1 MRKAPPRTRLGTRSS
16 SLATAMTG
24 ALAPYRVIDLTRE
37 MGAVCTRI
45 LAGLGADVVR
55 VEPPGGDV
63 TRLRAPLIEGGGGD
77 LSAWWAQMHAG
88 KRSITLDQAAADT
101 AFLLDLCA
109 SADAV
114 VLSPDDCGALW
125 PLALDEVAQRAPH
138 VVRTV
143 ITPFGLAGPKAGWSG
158 SDLVGLASGGL
169 LSLCG
174 DPDRAPLRV
183 SVEQAYGLA
192 GAQACVGTLLA
203 LHARNLTGRGQLVD
217 VSVQASVANALG
229 NSRLYYA
236 MDGLVTKRAG
246 GGRAFGTQGTRLI
259 FPSADGHVA
268 FWRQPESLRA
278 LAQWFDDAGEP
289 RTFDAEAWAGRA
301 LAGGALPNPE
311 EVELLEGEIR
321 RFFAH
326 RSTHELA
333 EEGQP
338 RGLMIYPVNTMA
350 DIVESEHLA
359 ARGFFEEAPSPA
371 GTLRMPGAPMKLA
384 GTPWRTGAI
393 AGAGAHEE
401 EVRAEVAAGRRAP
414 ASGEPE
420 GSVGARDLFRGV
432 RVADF
437 SWVGVGP
444 NSTQM
449 LAWHGAEVIRVES
462 TLKLDTFRSG
472 GPRPE
477 GDRSPDGSAY
487 WANHNRDKL
496 GVQINLRTPEGVE
509 AAKRLIAVSDVVT
522 ESFTP
527 GFMARIGLDYEAVRA
542 LKPDAIMISMSMEGQ
557 YGPHAQFRGFGLIL
571 QAAAGITGLTS
582 WPDRPPTGTG
592 VAYTDWVAMHFA
604 ASSLLAALDHRERT
618 GEGQYIDLSQLE
630 ATTYALDGALVAAL
644 NGGGSA
650 TPNGNRHPE
659 AVPHGVFACEGE
671 DRWCAVSVMGEAQW
685 AGLCEATGRGD
696 WAADEGLR
704 AAAGRKRREDEIE
717 AGLAAWC
724 GERTAEEAQERLQ
737 AAGVPAH
744 LVATMADVQHD
755 PQLRHRGHFWE
766 TDHPVIGPLAYDGPA
781 YLLSETRA
789 GPHKPA
795 PLLGQHTEQ
804 VFREL
809 LGYSEGELAEL
820 VASGA
825 IQ

>member
-1 MRKAPPRTRLGTRSS
+1 MP
-16 SLATAMTG
+16 G
-24 ALAPYRVIDLTRE
+24 ALAPYRIIDLTRE
-37 MGAVCTRI
+37 MGAVCTRM

-55 VEPPGGDV
+55 VEPPGGDA
-63 TRLRAPLIEGGGGD
+63 TRRRAPLIGREGAG

-88 KRSITLDQAAADT
+88 KRSITLEEGSAEDR

-114 VLSPDDCGALW
+114 VVSPDDEGVSW
-125 PLALDEVAQRAPH
+125 PLDLDAVGERAPH
-138 VVRTV
+138 LVRTA
-143 ITPFGLAGPKAGWSG
+143 ITPFGLAGLKAGWAG

-183 SVEQAYGLA
+183 SVEQAYALT

-203 LHARNLTGRGQLVD
+203 LRSRNLSGRGQLVD
-217 VSVQASVANALG
+217 VSVQAGVANALG

-259 FPSADGHVA
+259 YASADGYVA
-268 FWRQPESLRA
+268 YWRQPDSIRA
-278 LAQWFDDAGEP
+278 LARWFDEEGEP
-289 RTFDAEAWAGRA
+289 RTFDPEEWAGRA
-301 LAGGALPNPE
+301 LVGGAMPAPE
-311 EVELLEGEIR
+311 EVELLEREIR
-321 RFFAH
+321 AFFAH
-326 RSTHELA
+326 RSTHELS

-350 DIVESEHLA
+350 DLVESEHLA
-359 ARGFFEEAPSPA
+359 ARGFFEEAPSPV
-371 GTLRMPGAPMKLA
+371 GRLRMTGAPMKLSA
-384 GTPWRTGAI
+384 TPWRTGEVAA
-393 AGAGAHEE
+393 AGEHGEA
-401 EVRAEVAAGRRAP
+401 VRAEVQ
-414 ASGEPE
+414 E
-420 GSVGARDLFRGV
+420 GFREREATRPNGKVAARDLFRGI

-477 GDRSPDGSAY
+477 GDTSPDGSAY

-509 AAKRLIAVSDVVT
+509 AAKRLIGASDVVA

-527 GFMARIGLDYEAVRA
+527 GFMKRVGLDYEAVRA
-542 LKPDAIMISMSMEGQ
+542 IKPDIVMMSMSMEGQ

-630 ATTYALDGALVAAL
+630 AMTYALDGALVAAL
-644 NGGGSA
+644 NRGGNA
-650 TPNGNRHPE
+650 VANGNRHPE
-659 AVPHGVFACEGE
+659 AVPHGVFACRGE
-671 DRWCAVSVMGEAQW
+671 DRWCAISVMSDAQW
-685 AGLCEATGRGD
+685 LALCQVIGRGD
-696 WAADEGLR
+696 WAADAGLR
-704 AAAGRKRREDEIE
+704 EAVGRKAREDEVE

-744 LVATMADVQHD
+744 LVATMADVQQD
-755 PQLRHRGHFWE
+755 PQLRARGHFWE
-766 TDHPVIGPLAYDGPA
+766 TDHPVIGPLTYDGPA

-789 GPHKPA
+789 GSRNPA

-804 VFREL
+804 VFREV
-809 LGYSEGELAEL
+809 LGYSEDELAEL

-825 IQ
+825 LQ

>member
-1 MRKAPPRTRLGTRSS
+1 MA
-16 SLATAMTG
+16 G
-24 ALAPYRVIDLTRE
+24 ALAPYRIIDLTRE
-37 MGAVCTRI
+37 MGAVCTRM

-55 VEPPGGDV
+55 VEPPGGDA
-63 TRLRAPLIEGGGGD
+63 TRGRAPLVGRGEG

-88 KRSITLDQAAADT
+88 KRSITLNEGSQADA

-114 VLSPDDCGALW
+114 VVSPDDLGGAW
-125 PLALDEVAQRAPH
+125 PLDLDALAGRAPH

-143 ITPFGLAGPKAGWSG
+143 ITPFGLKGPKAGWVG

-169 LSLCG
+169 MSLCG

-183 SVEQAYGLA
+183 AVEQAYALV

-203 LHARNLTGRGQLVD
+203 LRARTLTGRGQLVD
-217 VSVQASVANALG
+217 VSTQAAVANALG
-229 NSRLYYA
+229 NARLYYA
-236 MDGLVTKRAG
+236 MGGLVAKRAG

-259 FPSADGHVA
+259 YESADGYVA
-268 FWRQPESLRA
+268 YWRQPDSIRA
-278 LAQWFDDAGEP
+278 LARWFDEAGEP

-301 LAGGALPNPE
+301 LVGGDMPAPE
-311 EVELLEGEIR
+311 EVEALESEIR
-321 RFFAH
+321 RFFAA
-326 RSTHELA
+326 RSTHELG
-333 EEGQP
+333 EDGQP

-350 DIVESEHLA
+350 DLVESEQLA
-359 ARGFFEEAPSPA
+359 ARDFFVEADSPA
-371 GTLRMPGAPMKLA
+371 GTLRMAGAPMKLSA
-384 GTPWRTGAI
+384 TPWRTGAV
-393 AGAGAHEE
+393 AAAGAHTQ
-401 EVRAEVAAGRRAP
+401 EVREVVAARPRV
-414 ASGEPE
+414 PE
-420 GSVGARDLFRGV
+420 VLKREGKVGARDLFKGI

-444 NSTQM
+444 NSTQV

-472 GPRPE
+472 GPRP
-477 GDRSPDGSAY
+477 GNDANPDGSAY

-496 GVQINLRTPEGVE
+496 GVQINLRTPGGLE
-509 AAKRLIAVSDVVT
+509 AAKRLIAASDVVT

-527 GFMARIGLDYEAVRA
+527 GFMKRVGLDYESVRA
-542 LKPDAIMISMSMEGQ
+542 INPDVIMMSMSMEGQ
-557 YGPHAQFRGFGLIL
+557 DGPHAQFRGFGLIL
-571 QAAAGITGLTS
+571 QAAAGITGFTS

-630 ATTYALDGALVAAL
+630 AMTYALDGALVAAL
-644 NGGGSA
+644 NGGA
-650 TPNGNRHPE
+650 ETVANGNRHPE
-659 AVPHGVFACEGE
+659 VAPHGVFACAGN
-671 DRWCAVSVMGEAQW
+671 DRWCAISVMSDEQW
-685 AGLCEATGRGD
+685 AALCEAVGQDD

-704 AAAGRKRREDEIE
+704 SAAGRKRREDELE
-717 AGLAAWC
+717 AGLSAWF
-724 GERTAEEAQERLQ
+724 GERTAEEAQGRLQ

-744 LVATMADVQHD
+744 LVATMADIEED
-755 PQLRHRGHFWE
+755 PQLTARGHFWK
-766 TDHPVIGPLAYDGPA
+766 TDHPVIGPLRYDGAA

-789 GPHKPA
+789 GPNKPA

-804 VFREL
+804 VFREV
-809 LGYSEGELAEL
+809 LGYGEEELAEL

-825 IQ
+825 LE

>member
-1 MRKAPPRTRLGTRSS
+1 MP
-16 SLATAMTG
+16 G
-24 ALAPYRVIDLTRE
+24 ALAPYRIIDLTRE
-37 MGAVCTRI
+37 LGAVCTRM

-55 VEPPGGDV
+55 VEPPGGDA
-63 TRLRAPLIEGGGGD
+63 TRQRAPLIGREGAG
-77 LSAWWAQMHAG
+77 LSAWWAQMHTG
-88 KRSITLDQAAADT
+88 KRSITLDEGSAEDR

-114 VLSPDDCGALW
+114 VLSPDDRGVSW
-125 PLALDEVAQRAPH
+125 PLDLDEIGERAPH
-138 VVRTV
+138 LVRTA
-143 ITPFGLAGPKAGWSG
+143 ITPFGLAGPKAEWAG

-183 SVEQAYGLA
+183 SVEQAYALT

-203 LHARNLTGRGQLVD
+203 LRARNLSGRGQLVD
-217 VSVQASVANALG
+217 VSVQAGVANALG

-259 FPSADGHVA
+259 YASADGYVA
-268 FWRQPESLRA
+268 YWRQPDSIRA
-278 LAQWFDDAGEP
+278 LARWFDEEGEP
-289 RTFDAEAWAGRA
+289 RTFDPEEWAGRA
-301 LAGGALPNPE
+301 LAGGAMPTPE
-311 EVELLEGEIR
+311 EVEALEAEIL

-326 RSTHELA
+326 RSTQELS

-350 DIVESEHLA
+350 DLVESEHLA
-359 ARGFFEEAPSPA
+359 AREFFEEAPSPV
-371 GTLRMPGAPMKLA
+371 GRLRMTGAPMKLSA
-384 GTPWRTGAI
+384 TPWRTGEVAT
-393 AGAGAHEE
+393 AGAHGEA
-401 EVRAEVAAGRRAP
+401 VRAEVAGGQRVAGGVQEGRR
-414 ASGEPE
+414 
-420 GSVGARDLFRGV
+420 VGARDLFRGI

-449 LAWHGAEVIRVES
+449 LAWHGAEVVRVES

-477 GDRSPDGSAY
+477 GDTSPDGSAY

-509 AAKRLIAVSDVVT
+509 AAKRLIAASDVVT

-527 GFMARIGLDYEAVRA
+527 GFMERVGLDYEAVRA
-542 LKPDAIMISMSMEGQ
+542 IKPDIVMMSMSMEGQ

-630 ATTYALDGALVAAL
+630 AMTYALDGALVAAL
-644 NGGGSA
+644 NGA
-650 TPNGNRHPE
+650 ADTVADGNRHPE
-659 AVPHGVFACEGE
+659 AVPHGVFACRGE
-671 DRWCAVSVMGEAQW
+671 DRWCAISVMSDAQW
-685 AGLCEATGRGD
+685 LALCRAMGRGD
-696 WAADEGLR
+696 WAADAGLR
-704 AAAGRKRREDEIE
+704 EAVGRKAREDEVE
-717 AGLAAWC
+717 AGVAAWC
-724 GERTAEEAQERLQ
+724 GERTAEEAQEWLQ
-737 AAGVPAH
+737 AAGIPAH

-755 PQLRHRGHFWE
+755 PQLRARGHFWE
-766 TDHPVIGPLAYDGPA
+766 TDHPVIGPLTYDGPA
-781 YLLSETRA
+781 YLLSETPA
-789 GPHKPA
+789 GPRNPA

-804 VFREL
+804 VFREV
-809 LGYSEGELAEL
+809 LGYSDEELAEL

-825 IQ
+825 LQ

>member
-1 MRKAPPRTRLGTRSS
+1 MP
-16 SLATAMTG
+16 G

-37 MGAVCTRI
+37 LGAVCTRM

-55 VEPPGGDV
+55 VEPPGGDGA
-63 TRLRAPLIEGGGGD
+63 RRRAPLVGEGGK

-88 KRSITLDQAAADT
+88 KRSITLDEASAEDA

-114 VLSPDDCGALW
+114 VLSTDERGECW
-125 PLALDEVAQRAPH
+125 PLDLDELKRRAPQ
-138 VVRTV
+138 VVRTL
-143 ITPFGLAGPKAGWSG
+143 ITPFGLEGPKAGWLG
-158 SDLVGLASGGL
+158 NDLVGLAAGGL

-183 SVEQAYGLA
+183 SVEQAYALTGE
-192 GAQACVGTLLA
+192 QACVGTLLA
-203 LHARNLTGRGQLVD
+203 LRARKLSGRGQLVD
-217 VSVQASVANALG
+217 VAMQAAVANALG

-259 FPSADGHVA
+259 YPSADGYVA
-268 FWRQPESLRA
+268 YWRQPDSIRA
-278 LAQWFDDAGEP
+278 LARWFDETGEA
-289 RTFDAEAWAGRA
+289 RTFDPEEWAGRA
-301 LAGGALPNPE
+301 LAGGAMPSPE
-311 EVELLEGEIR
+311 EVEALDREIR
-321 RFFAH
+321 GFFSG
-326 RSTHELA
+326 RTTHELG

-350 DIVESEHLA
+350 DLVASDHLA
-359 ARGFFEEAPSPA
+359 ERGFFEEAHSPA
-371 GTLRMPGAPMKLA
+371 GRLRMPGAPMKLS
-384 GTPWRTGAI
+384 GTPWRTGKA
-393 AGAGAHEE
+393 AAADAHREA
-401 EVRAEVAAGRRAP
+401 VRAEVAAAARSVGAQ
-414 ASGEPE
+414 AKGA
-420 GSVGARDLFRGV
+420 VGARDLFRGL

-444 NSTQM
+444 NSTQV

-462 TLKLDTFRSG
+462 SLKLDTFRGG
-472 GPRPE
+472 GPRPA
-477 GDRSPDGSAY
+477 GDGSPDGSAY

-509 AAKRLIAVSDVVT
+509 AAKRLIAASDVVT

-527 GFMARIGLDYEAVRA
+527 GFMQRIGLDYESVRA
-542 LKPDAIMISMSMEGQ
+542 IRPDVIMMSMSMEGQ

-604 ASSLLAALDHRERT
+604 ASGLLAALDHRERT

-644 NGGGSA
+644 NGGAA
-650 TPNGNRHPE
+650 TVANGNRHPE
-659 AVPHGVFACEGE
+659 AAPHGVFACEGD
-671 DRWCAVSVMGEAQW
+671 DRWCAVAVMDDAQW
-685 AGLCEATGRGD
+685 LRLCEAVGRED
-696 WAADEGLR
+696 WAADAGLR
-704 AAAGRKRREDEIE
+704 EAAGRKAREDELE
-717 AGLAAWC
+717 AGLGAWC
-724 GERTAEEAQERLQ
+724 GKRSAEEAQERLQ

-755 PQLRHRGHFWE
+755 RQLDARGHFWE
-766 TDHPVIGPLAYDGPA
+766 TDHPVIGPLTYDGPA

-789 GPHKPA
+789 GPRNPA

-804 VFREL
+804 VFREV
-809 LGYSEGELAEL
+809 LGYSEEELAEL
-820 VASGA
+820 VVSGA
-825 IQ
+825 LQ

>member
-1 MRKAPPRTRLGTRSS
+1 MP
-16 SLATAMTG
+16 G
-24 ALAPYRVIDLTRE
+24 ALAPYRIIDLTRE
-37 MGAVCTRI
+37 LGAVCTRM

-55 VEPPGGDV
+55 VEPPGGDA
-63 TRLRAPLIEGGGGD
+63 TRQRAPLIGREGAG

-88 KRSITLDQAAADT
+88 KRSITLDEESAEDR

-114 VLSPDDCGALW
+114 VLSPDDEGVSW
-125 PLALDEVAQRAPH
+125 PLDLDVVAERAPH
-138 VVRTV
+138 LVRTA
-143 ITPFGLAGPKAGWSG
+143 ITPFGLAGPKAGWAG

-183 SVEQAYGLA
+183 SVEQAYALT

-203 LHARNLTGRGQLVD
+203 LQARNLTGRGQLVD
-217 VSVQASVANALG
+217 VSVQAGVANALG

-259 FPSADGHVA
+259 YSSADGYVA
-268 FWRQPESLRA
+268 YWRQPDSIRA
-278 LAQWFDDAGEP
+278 LARWFDDEGEP
-289 RTFDAEAWAGRA
+289 RTFDPEEWAGRA
-301 LAGGALPNPE
+301 LAGGAMPTPE
-311 EVELLEGEIR
+311 VVEALEAEIL
-321 RFFAH
+321 RFFGD
-326 RSTHELA
+326 RSTHELS

-350 DIVESEHLA
+350 DLVESEHLA
-359 ARGFFEEAPSPA
+359 ARGFFEEAASPV
-371 GTLRMPGAPMKLA
+371 GPLRMTGAPMKLSA
-384 GTPWRTGAI
+384 TPWRTGEVA
-393 AGAGAHEE
+393 AGGAHGEA
-401 EVRAEVAAGRRAP
+401 VRAEVAAGQPVAGGVQEGRRV
-414 ASGEPE
+414 E
-420 GSVGARDLFRGV
+420 ARDLFRGI

-477 GDRSPDGSAY
+477 GDHSPDGSAY

-509 AAKRLIAVSDVVT
+509 AAKRLIAASDVVT

-527 GFMARIGLDYEAVRA
+527 GFMKRVGLDYEAVRA
-542 LKPDAIMISMSMEGQ
+542 IKPDIVMMSMSMEGQ

-604 ASSLLAALDHRERT
+604 ASALLAALDHRERT

-630 ATTYALDGALVAAL
+630 AMTYALDGALVAAL
-644 NGGGSA
+644 NGGGNA
-650 TPNGNRHPE
+650 DANGNRHPE
-659 AVPHGVFACEGE
+659 ASPHGVFACRGE
-671 DRWCAVSVMGEAQW
+671 DRWCAISVMSDTQW
-685 AGLCEATGRGD
+685 SALCQAIGRGD
-696 WAADEGLR
+696 WAADAGLGE
-704 AAAGRKRREDEIE
+704 AAGRKGREDEVE

-755 PQLRHRGHFWE
+755 PQLRARGHFWE
-766 TDHPVIGPLAYDGPA
+766 TDHPVIGPLTYDGPA

-789 GPHKPA
+789 GPRNPA

-804 VFREL
+804 VFREV
-809 LGYSEGELAEL
+809 LGYSEDELAEL

-825 IQ
+825 LQ

>member
-1 MRKAPPRTRLGTRSS
+1 MP
-16 SLATAMTG
+16 G

-37 MGAVCTRI
+37 MGAVCTRM

-55 VEPPGGDV
+55 VEPPGGDA
-63 TRLRAPLIEGGGGD
+63 TRQRAPLIGREGAG

-88 KRSITLDQAAADT
+88 KRSITLDEGSAEDR

-114 VLSPDDCGALW
+114 ALSPDDRGESW
-125 PLALDEVAQRAPH
+125 PLDLDEVAERAPH
-138 VVRTV
+138 LVRTA
-143 ITPFGLAGPKAGWSG
+143 ITPFGLAGPKAGWAG
-158 SDLVGLASGGL
+158 SDLVGLAAGGL

-183 SVEQAYGLA
+183 SVEQAYALT

-203 LHARNLTGRGQLVD
+203 LRARNLSGRGQLVD
-217 VSVQASVANALG
+217 VSVQAGVANALG

-259 FPSADGHVA
+259 YASADGYVA
-268 FWRQPESLRA
+268 YWRQPDSIRA
-278 LAQWFDDAGEP
+278 LARWFDEEAEP
-289 RTFDAEAWAGRA
+289 RTFDPEEWAGRA
-301 LAGGALPNPE
+301 LAGGAMPTPE
-311 EVELLEGEIR
+311 EVDALEAEIL
-321 RFFAH
+321 RFFGR
-326 RSTHELA
+326 RSTHELS

-350 DIVESEHLA
+350 DLVESEHLA
-359 ARGFFEEAPSPA
+359 ARGFFEEAPSSV
-371 GTLRMPGAPMKLA
+371 GKLRMTGAPMKLSA
-384 GTPWRTGAI
+384 TPWRTGEV
-393 AGAGAHEE
+393 AGAGAHGEA
-401 EVRAEVAAGRRAP
+401 VRAEVPEGQRVAGGVQEGRRVA
-414 ASGEPE
+414 
-420 GSVGARDLFRGV
+420 ARDLFRGI

-477 GDRSPDGSAY
+477 GDTSPDGSAY

-496 GVQINLRTPEGVE
+496 GVQINLRTPGGVE
-509 AAKRLIAVSDVVT
+509 AAKRLIAASDVVT

-527 GFMARIGLDYEAVRA
+527 GFMKRVGLDYEAVRA
-542 LKPDAIMISMSMEGQ
+542 IKPDIVMMSMSMEGQ

-630 ATTYALDGALVAAL
+630 AMTYALDGALVAAL
-644 NGGGSA
+644 NGGGNA
-650 TPNGNRHPE
+650 VANGNRHPE
-659 AVPHGVFACEGE
+659 AVPHGVFACRGE
-671 DRWCAVSVMGEAQW
+671 DRWCAISVMSDAQW
-685 AGLCEATGRGD
+685 LALCQVIGRGD
-696 WAADEGLR
+696 WAADAGLR
-704 AAAGRKRREDEIE
+704 EAVGRKAREDEVE

-755 PQLRHRGHFWE
+755 PQLRARGHFWE
-766 TDHPVIGPLAYDGPA
+766 TDHPVIGPLTYDGPA

-789 GPHKPA
+789 GPRNPA

-804 VFREL
+804 VFREVL
-809 LGYSEGELAEL
+809 DYSEDELAEL

-825 IQ
+825 LQ

>member
-1 MRKAPPRTRLGTRSS
+1 
-16 SLATAMTG
+16 MTG

-37 MGAVCTRI
+37 MGAVCTRM

-55 VEPPGGDV
+55 VEPPGGDA
-63 TRLRAPLIEGGGGD
+63 TRQREPLVEGDGGR
-77 LSAWWAQMHAG
+77 LSAWWAQMDAG
-88 KRSITLDQAAADT
+88 KRSITLDETSAEDA

-114 VLSPDDCGALW
+114 VLSPNDRGESW
-125 PLALDEVAQRAPH
+125 PLALDEVAERAPH

-143 ITPFGLAGPKAGWSG
+143 ITPFGLAGPKAGWLG
-158 SDLVGLASGGL
+158 NDLVGLAAGGL
-169 LSLCG
+169 MSLCG

-183 SVEQAYGLA
+183 SVEQAYALA

-203 LHARNLTGRGQLVD
+203 LRARQLTGRGQLVD
-217 VSVQASVANALG
+217 VSMQAAVANALG

-246 GGRAFGTQGTRLI
+246 GGRAFGTQGTRMI
-259 FPSADGHVA
+259 FPSADGYVA
-268 FWRQPESLRA
+268 YWRQPESLRA
-278 LAQWFDDAGEP
+278 LARWFDDAGEP

-301 LAGGALPNPE
+301 LAGGALPHPE
-311 EVELLEGEIR
+311 EVDELEREIR

-326 RSTHELA
+326 RSTHELS

-338 RGLMIYPVNTMA
+338 RGLLIYPVSTMA
-350 DIVESEHLA
+350 DLVESEHLA
-359 ARGFFEEAPSPA
+359 ARGFFEETSSPA
-371 GTLRMPGAPMKLA
+371 GTLRMPGAPMKLSE
-384 GTPWRTGAI
+384 TPWRTGEI
-393 AGAGAHEE
+393 AAAGAHGEAL
-401 EVRAEVAAGRRAP
+401 RSEVAGGRRARETAKGGGP
-414 ASGEPE
+414 
-420 GSVGARDLFRGV
+420 VGARDLFRGV

-449 LAWHGAEVIRVES
+449 LAWHGAEVVRVES

-496 GVQINLRTPEGVE
+496 GVQINLRTPAGLA
-509 AAKRLIAVSDVVT
+509 AAKRLIAVCDVVT

-527 GFMARIGLDYEAVRA
+527 GFMARVGLDYEAVRA
-542 LKPDAIMISMSMEGQ
+542 INPNVIMMSMSMEGQ

-571 QAAAGITGLTS
+571 QAAAGITGFTS

-604 ASSLLAALDHRERT
+604 ASSLLAALGHRERT

-630 ATTYALDGALVAAL
+630 ATTYALDGELVAAL
-644 NGGGSA
+644 NGGEVA
-650 TPNGNRHPE
+650 TANGNRHRE
-659 AVPHGVFACEGE
+659 AAPHGVFACRGE
-671 DRWCAVSVMGEAQW
+671 DRWCALAVMSDDQW
-685 AGLCEATGRGD
+685 TRLCEAIGRGD

-704 AAAGRKRREDEIE
+704 TAAGRKRREDEIE

-724 GERTAEEAQERLQ
+724 GEGTAEEAQVRLQ

-755 PQLRHRGHFWE
+755 PQLRSRGHFWE
-766 TDHPVIGPLAYDGPA
+766 TDHPVIGPLTYDGPA

-789 GPHKPA
+789 GPRNPA

-809 LGYSEGELAEL
+809 LGYSEEEL
-820 VASGA
+820 VELVVSGA
-825 IQ
+825 LQ

>member
-1 MRKAPPRTRLGTRSS
+1 MP
-16 SLATAMTG
+16 G
-24 ALAPYRVIDLTRE
+24 ALAPYRIIDLTRE
-37 MGAVCTRI
+37 MGAVCTRM

-55 VEPPGGDV
+55 VEPPGGDP
-63 TRLRAPLIEGGGGD
+63 TRQRGPLIEGEGER

-88 KRSITLDQAAADT
+88 KRSITLEEGSAEDR

-114 VLSPDDCGALW
+114 VLSPDDRGESW
-125 PLALDEVAQRAPH
+125 PLDLDEVAQRAPH
-138 VVRTV
+138 LVRTAL
-143 ITPFGLAGPKAGWSG
+143 TPFGLAGPKAGWAG

-183 SVEQAYGLA
+183 SVEQAYALT

-203 LHARNLTGRGQLVD
+203 LRARNLSGRGQLVD
-217 VSVQASVANALG
+217 VSVQAGVANALG
-229 NSRLYYA
+229 NARLYYV
-236 MDGLVTKRAG
+236 MDGLVTRRAG

-259 FPSADGHVA
+259 YASADGYVA
-268 FWRQPESLRA
+268 YWRQPDSIRA
-278 LAQWFDDAGEP
+278 LARWFDEEGEP
-289 RTFDAEAWAGRA
+289 RTFDPEEWAGRA
-301 LAGGALPNPE
+301 LVGGAMPDPE
-311 EVELLEGEIR
+311 EVELLEREIR
-321 RFFAH
+321 AFFAH
-326 RSTHELA
+326 RSTHELS

-350 DIVESEHLA
+350 DLVESEHLA
-359 ARGFFEEAPSPA
+359 ARGFFEEARSPV
-371 GTLRMPGAPMKLA
+371 GPLRMTGAPMKLSA
-384 GTPWRTGAI
+384 TPWRTGEVA
-393 AGAGAHEE
+393 AAGAHGEA
-401 EVRAEVAAGRRAP
+401 VRTEVAGGARVAGGAQEGRR
-414 ASGEPE
+414 
-420 GSVGARDLFRGV
+420 VGARDLFRGI

-449 LAWHGAEVIRVES
+449 LAWHGAEVVRVES

-477 GDRSPDGSAY
+477 GDASPDGSAY

-509 AAKRLIAVSDVVT
+509 AAKRLIAASDVVT

-527 GFMARIGLDYEAVRA
+527 GFMERVGLDYEAVRA
-542 LKPDAIMISMSMEGQ
+542 IKPNIVMMSMSMEGQ

-630 ATTYALDGALVAAL
+630 AMTYALDGALVAAL
-644 NGGGSA
+644 NGA
-650 TPNGNRHPE
+650 PDTVANGNRHPE
-659 AVPHGVFACEGE
+659 AAPHGVFACEGE
-671 DRWCAVSVMGEAQW
+671 DRWCAISVMSDAQW
-685 AGLCEATGRGD
+685 LALCQAIGRGD
-696 WAADEGLR
+696 WAADAGLR
-704 AAAGRKRREDEIE
+704 EAVGRKAREDEVE

-744 LVATMADVQHD
+744 LVATMADVQQD
-755 PQLRHRGHFWE
+755 SQLRARGQFWE
-766 TDHPVIGPLAYDGPA
+766 TDHPVIGPLPYDGPA

-789 GPHKPA
+789 GPRNPA

-804 VFREL
+804 VFREV
-809 LGYSEGELAEL
+809 LGYSEDELAEL
-820 VASGA
+820 VVSGA
-825 IQ
+825 LQ

>member
-1 MRKAPPRTRLGTRSS
+1 MP
-16 SLATAMTG
+16 G

-37 MGAVCTRI
+37 LGAVCTRM

-55 VEPPGGDV
+55 VEPPGGDGA
-63 TRLRAPLIEGGGGD
+63 RRRAPLVGEGGK

-88 KRSITLDQAAADT
+88 KRSITLDEASAEDA

-114 VLSPDDCGALW
+114 VLSTDERGECW
-125 PLALDEVAQRAPH
+125 PLDLDELKRRAPQ
-138 VVRTV
+138 VVRTL
-143 ITPFGLAGPKAGWSG
+143 ITPFGLEGPKAGWLG
-158 SDLVGLASGGL
+158 NDLVGLAAGGL

-183 SVEQAYGLA
+183 SVEQAYALTGE
-192 GAQACVGTLLA
+192 QACVGTLLA
-203 LHARNLTGRGQLVD
+203 LRARKLSGRGQLVD
-217 VSVQASVANALG
+217 VAMQAAVANALG

-259 FPSADGHVA
+259 YPSADGYVA
-268 FWRQPESLRA
+268 YWRQPDSIRA
-278 LAQWFDDAGEP
+278 LARWFDEAGEP

-301 LAGGALPNPE
+301 LVGGDMPAPE
-311 EVELLEGEIR
+311 EVEALESEIR
-321 RFFAH
+321 GFFAA
-326 RSTHELA
+326 RSTHELG

-350 DIVESEHLA
+350 DLVGSEHLA
-359 ARGFFEEAPSPA
+359 ARDFFEEADSPA
-371 GTLRMPGAPMKLA
+371 GTLRMPGAPMKLS
-384 GTPWRTGAI
+384 GTPWRTAEVAEAGAHGE
-393 AGAGAHEE
+393 AVRSEVETGRRVPDAARGAGA
-401 EVRAEVAAGRRAP
+401 
-414 ASGEPE
+414 
-420 GSVGARDLFRGV
+420 VGARDLFKGI

-444 NSTQM
+444 NSTQV

-462 TLKLDTFRSG
+462 SLKLDTFRGG
-472 GPRPE
+472 GPRPA
-477 GDRSPDGSAY
+477 GDGSPDGSAY

-509 AAKRLIAVSDVVT
+509 AAKRLIAASDVVT

-527 GFMARIGLDYEAVRA
+527 GFMQRIGLDYESVRA
-542 LKPDAIMISMSMEGQ
+542 IRPDVIMMSMSMEGQ

-604 ASSLLAALDHRERT
+604 ASGLLAALDHRERT

-644 NGGGSA
+644 NGGAA
-650 TPNGNRHPE
+650 TVANGNRHPE
-659 AVPHGVFACEGE
+659 AAPHGVFACEGD
-671 DRWCAVSVMGEAQW
+671 DRWCAVAVMDDAQW
-685 AGLCEATGRGD
+685 LRLCEAVGRED
-696 WAADEGLR
+696 WAADAGLR
-704 AAAGRKRREDEIE
+704 EAAGRKAREDELE
-717 AGLAAWC
+717 AGLGAWC
-724 GERTAEEAQERLQ
+724 GKRSAEEAQERLQ

-755 PQLRHRGHFWE
+755 RQLDARGHFWE
-766 TDHPVIGPLAYDGPA
+766 TDHPVIGPLTYDGPA

-789 GPHKPA
+789 GPRNPA

-804 VFREL
+804 VFREV
-809 LGYSEGELAEL
+809 LGYSEEELAEL
-820 VASGA
+820 VVSGA
-825 IQ
+825 LQ

>member
-1 MRKAPPRTRLGTRSS
+1 MP
-16 SLATAMTG
+16 G

-37 MGAVCTRI
+37 LGAVCTRM

-55 VEPPGGDV
+55 VEPPGGDG
-63 TRLRAPLIEGGGGD
+63 TRGRVPLVGEGGKV
-77 LSAWWAQMHAG
+77 SAWWAQMHAG
-88 KRSITLDQAAADT
+88 KRSITLDEASAEDA

-114 VLSPDDCGALW
+114 VLSTDERGECW
-125 PLALDEVAQRAPH
+125 PLDLDELERRAPQ

-143 ITPFGLAGPKAGWSG
+143 ITPFGLEGPKAGWLG
-158 SDLVGLASGGL
+158 NDLVGLAAGGL

-183 SVEQAYGLA
+183 SVEQAYALTGE
-192 GAQACVGTLLA
+192 QACVGTLLA
-203 LHARNLTGRGQLVD
+203 LRARKLSGRGQLVD
-217 VSVQASVANALG
+217 VAMQAAVANALG

-246 GGRAFGTQGTRLI
+246 GGRAFGTRGTRLI
-259 FPSADGHVA
+259 YPSADGYVA
-268 FWRQPESLRA
+268 YWRQPDSIRA
-278 LAQWFDDAGEP
+278 LARWFDETGEA
-289 RTFDAEAWAGRA
+289 RTFDPEEWAGRA
-301 LAGGALPNPE
+301 LAGGAMPSPE
-311 EVELLEGEIR
+311 EVEALDREIR
-321 RFFAH
+321 RFFSE
-326 RSTHELA
+326 RTTHELG

-350 DIVESEHLA
+350 DLVASEHLA
-359 ARGFFEEAPSPA
+359 ERGFFEEADSPA
-371 GTLRMPGAPMKLA
+371 GRLRMPGAPMKLS
-384 GTPWRTGAI
+384 GTPWRTGEA
-393 AGAGAHEE
+393 AAADAHGEA
-401 EVRAEVAAGRRAP
+401 VRAEVPAAARLVREEAQAKGA
-414 ASGEPE
+414 
-420 GSVGARDLFRGV
+420 VGTRDLFRGL

-444 NSTQM
+444 NSTQV

-462 TLKLDTFRSG
+462 ALKLDTFRGG
-472 GPRPE
+472 GPRPA
-477 GDRSPDGSAY
+477 GDGSPDGSAY

-509 AAKRLIAVSDVVT
+509 AAKRLIAASDVVT

-527 GFMARIGLDYEAVRA
+527 GFMQRIGLDYESVRA
-542 LKPDAIMISMSMEGQ
+542 IRPDVIMMSMSMEGQ

-604 ASSLLAALDHRERT
+604 ASGLLAALDHRERT

-644 NGGGSA
+644 NGGAA
-650 TPNGNRHPE
+650 TVANGNRHPE
-659 AVPHGVFACEGE
+659 AAPHGVFACEGD
-671 DRWCAVSVMGEAQW
+671 DRWCAVAVMDDAQW
-685 AGLCEATGRGD
+685 PRLCEAVGRED
-696 WAADEGLR
+696 WAADAGLR
-704 AAAGRKRREDEIE
+704 EAAGRKAREDELE
-717 AGLAAWC
+717 AGLGAWC
-724 GERTAEEAQERLQ
+724 GERSAEEAQERLQ

-755 PQLRHRGHFWE
+755 RQLDARGHFWE
-766 TDHPVIGPLAYDGPA
+766 TDHPVIGPLTYDGPA

-789 GPHKPA
+789 GPRNPA

-804 VFREL
+804 VFREV
-809 LGYSEGELAEL
+809 LGYSEEELAEL
-820 VASGA
+820 VVSGA
-825 IQ
+825 LQ

>member
-1 MRKAPPRTRLGTRSS
+1 MP
-16 SLATAMTG
+16 G

-37 MGAVCTRI
+37 MGAVSTRM
-45 LAGLGADVVR
+45 LAGLGADVAR
-55 VEPPGGDV
+55 VEPPGGDP
-63 TRLRAPLIEGGGGD
+63 TRVREPLIGEGEG

-88 KRSITLDQAAADT
+88 KRSITLDAGSDADA
-101 AFLLDLCA
+101 AFLLNLCA

-114 VLSPDDCGALW
+114 VVSPDDHGEAW
-125 PLALDEVAQRAPH
+125 PLPLDDLAARAPH

-143 ITPFGLAGPKAGWSG
+143 ITPFGLEGPKAGWAG

-169 LSLCG
+169 MSLCG

-183 SVEQAYGLA
+183 AVEQAYALT

-203 LHARNLTGRGQLVD
+203 LRARRLTGRGQLVD
-217 VSVQASVANALG
+217 ISMQAAVANALG
-229 NSRLYYA
+229 NARLYYA
-236 MDGLVTKRAG
+236 MGGLVAKRAG

-259 FPSADGHVA
+259 YDSADGYVA
-268 FWRQPESLRA
+268 YWRQPDSIRA
-278 LAQWFDDAGEP
+278 LARWFDAVGEP

-301 LAGGALPNPE
+301 LVGGDMPAPE
-311 EVELLEGEIR
+311 EVEALESEIR
-321 RFFAH
+321 CFFAA
-326 RSTHELA
+326 RSTHELG

-350 DIVESEHLA
+350 DLVASEHLA
-359 ARGFFEEAPSPA
+359 ARDFFEEADSPV
-371 GTLRMPGAPMKLA
+371 GRLRMPGAPMQLST
-384 GTPWRTGAI
+384 TPWRTGAVAA
-393 AGAGAHEE
+393 AGVDEAA
-401 EVRAEVAAGRRAP
+401 VRSEVAAVARVP
-414 ASGEPE
+414 AAVERE
-420 GSVGARDLFRGV
+420 GQVGARDLFKGI

-444 NSTQM
+444 NSTQV

-472 GPRPE
+472 GPRP
-477 GDRSPDGSAY
+477 GNDTSPDGSAY

-496 GVQINLRTPEGVE
+496 GVQINLRTPGGLE
-509 AAKRLIAVSDVVT
+509 AAKRLIAASDVVT

-527 GFMARIGLDYEAVRA
+527 GFMQRVGLDYESVRA
-542 LKPDAIMISMSMEGQ
+542 INPDVIMMSMSMEGQ

-571 QAAAGITGLTS
+571 QAAAGITGFTS
-582 WPDRPPTGTG
+582 WPDRAPTGTG

-630 ATTYALDGALVAAL
+630 AMTYALDGALVSAL
-644 NGGGSA
+644 NGGA
-650 TPNGNRHPE
+650 ETVAEGNRHPE
-659 AVPHGVFACEGE
+659 AAPHGVFACAGD
-671 DRWCAVSVMGEAQW
+671 DRWCAVSVMSEAQW
-685 AGLCEATGRGD
+685 TALCEAVGRGD
-696 WAADEGLR
+696 WAEDEGLR
-704 AAAGRKRREDEIE
+704 SAAGRRGREDDLE

-724 GERTAEEAQERLQ
+724 GERTAEEAQEALQ
-737 AAGVPAH
+737 GAGVPAH
-744 LVATMADVQHD
+744 LVATMADVEED
-755 PQLRHRGHFWE
+755 PQLNARRHFWE
-766 TDHPVIGPLAYDGPA
+766 TDHPVIGPLRYDGAA

-789 GPHKPA
+789 GPRNPA

-804 VFREL
+804 VFREV
-809 LGYSEGELAEL
+809 LGYSEEELAEL

-825 IQ
+825 LE

>member
-1 MRKAPPRTRLGTRSS
+1 MP
-16 SLATAMTG
+16 G
-24 ALAPYRVIDLTRE
+24 ALAPCRIIDLTRE
-37 MGAVCTRI
+37 TGAVCTRM

-55 VEPPGGDV
+55 VEPPGGDA
-63 TRLRAPLIEGGGGD
+63 TRTRAPLVGDGGGER

-88 KRSITLDQAAADT
+88 KRSITLDEASAEDA

-109 SADAV
+109 GADAV
-114 VLSPDDCGALW
+114 ALSPDDRGESW
-125 PLALDEVAQRAPH
+125 PLDLDALAERAPH

-143 ITPFGLAGPKAGWSG
+143 ITPFGLAGPKAGWLG
-158 SDLVGLASGGL
+158 SDLTGLAAGGL

-183 SVEQAYGLA
+183 SVEQAYALA

-203 LHARNLTGRGQLVD
+203 LRARRLSGRGQLVD
-217 VSVQASVANALG
+217 VSVQAAVANALG

-259 FPSADGHVA
+259 YPSADGYVA
-268 FWRQPESLRA
+268 YWRQPDSIRA
-278 LAQWFDDAGEP
+278 LARWFDDAGEP
-289 RTFDAEAWAGRA
+289 RTFDAEEWAGRA
-301 LAGGALPNPE
+301 LAGGELPTPE
-311 EVELLEGEIR
+311 EVEALERELR
-321 RFFAH
+321 AFFAQ
-326 RSTHELA
+326 RSTHELS

-350 DIVESEHLA
+350 DLAASEHLA
-359 ARGFFEEAPSPA
+359 ARGFFGDAPSPA
-371 GTLRMPGAPMKLA
+371 GTLRMPGAPVKLA
-384 GTPWRTGAI
+384 ATPWRTGAI
-393 AGAGAHEE
+393 AAAGAHGEA
-401 EVRAEVAAGRRAP
+401 VRADVARGSPRPAGGETRAKI
-414 ASGEPE
+414 
-420 GSVGARDLFRGV
+420 GARDLFKGL

-444 NSTQM
+444 NTTQM
-449 LAWHGAEVIRVES
+449 LAWHGAEVVRVES
-462 TLKLDTFRSG
+462 ALKLDTFRSG

-487 WANHNRDKL
+487 WVNHNRDKL

-509 AAKRLIAVSDVVT
+509 AAKRLIAASDVVT

-527 GFMARIGLDYEAVRA
+527 GFMARVGLDYEAVRA
-542 LKPDAIMISMSMEGQ
+542 INPSAIMLSMSMEGQ
-557 YGPHAQFRGFGLIL
+557 DGPHAQFRGFGLIL
-571 QAAAGITGLTS
+571 QAAAGITGLTG

-618 GEGQYIDLSQLE
+618 GEGQHLDLSQLE
-630 ATTYALDGALVAAL
+630 ATAYALDGALVAAL
-644 NGGGSA
+644 NGGEA
-650 TPNGNRHPE
+650 VRANGNRHPE
-659 AVPHGVFACEGE
+659 AVPHGVFACRGE
-671 DRWCAVSVMGEAQW
+671 DRWCAVSVMSDAQW
-685 AGLCEATGRGD
+685 LRLCGAIGRAD
-696 WAADEGLR
+696 WAADAGLR
-704 AAAGRKRREDEIE
+704 EAAGRKRREDAIE

-724 GERTAEEAQERLQ
+724 ASRTAEEAQERLQ

-755 PQLRHRGHFWE
+755 PQLLARGHFWE
-766 TDHPVIGPLAYDGPA
+766 TDHPVIGPLTYDGPA

-789 GPHKPA
+789 GPRNPA
-795 PLLGQHTEQ
+795 PLLGQHTER
-804 VFREL
+804 VFRDL
-809 LGYSEGELAEL
+809 LGYGEDELAEL

-825 IQ
+825 LQ

>member
-1 MRKAPPRTRLGTRSS
+1 
-16 SLATAMTG
+16 MTG

-37 MGAVCTRI
+37 LGAVCTRM

-55 VEPPGGDV
+55 VEPPGGDR
-63 TRLRAPLIEGGGGD
+63 TRLRAPLVGEGGG

-88 KRSITLDQAAADT
+88 KRSVTLDEASAEDA
-101 AFLLDLCA
+101 AFLLELCT

-114 VLSPDDCGALW
+114 VLSTDERGERW
-125 PLALDEVAQRAPH
+125 PLDLEELERRAPH

-143 ITPFGLAGPKAGWSG
+143 ITPFGLEGPKGGWLG
-158 SDLVGLASGGL
+158 NDLVGLAAGGL

-183 SVEQAYGLA
+183 SVEQAYALTGE
-192 GAQACVGTLLA
+192 QACVGTLLA
-203 LHARNLTGRGQLVD
+203 LRARKLSGRGQLVD
-217 VSVQASVANALG
+217 VAMQAAVANALG
-229 NSRLYYA
+229 NSRLYFA

-259 FPSADGHVA
+259 YPSADGYVA
-268 FWRQPESLRA
+268 YWRQPDSIRA
-278 LAQWFDDAGEP
+278 LARWFDDAGEA
-289 RTFDAEAWAGRA
+289 RTFDPEEWAGRA
-301 LAGGALPNPE
+301 LAGGAMPAPE
-311 EVELLEGEIR
+311 EVEALDREIR
-321 RFFAH
+321 GFFA
-326 RSTHELA
+326 RRTTHELG

-350 DIVESEHLA
+350 NLVASEHLA
-359 ARGFFEEAPSPA
+359 ERGFFEEADSPV
-371 GTLRMPGAPMKLA
+371 GRLQMPGAPMKLS
-384 GTPWRTGAI
+384 GTPWRTGEV
-393 AGAGAHEE
+393 AGPGAHGEA
-401 EVRAEVAAGRRAP
+401 VRAEVSAGPRDLGTTTR
-414 ASGEPE
+414 
-420 GSVGARDLFRGV
+420 GSVGARDLFRGL

-444 NSTQM
+444 HSTQV

-462 TLKLDTFRSG
+462 SLKLDTFRGG

-509 AAKRLIAVSDVVT
+509 AAKRLIAASDVVT

-527 GFMARIGLDYEAVRA
+527 GFMKRIGLDYESVRA
-542 LKPDAIMISMSMEGQ
+542 IKPDVVMMSMSMEGQ

-604 ASSLLAALDHRERT
+604 ASALLAALDHRERT

-644 NGGGSA
+644 NGGAA
-650 TPNGNRHPE
+650 TVANGNRHPQ
-659 AVPHGVFACEGE
+659 AAPHGVFACKGE
-671 DRWCAVSVMGEAQW
+671 DRWCAIAVTADAQW
-685 AGLCEATGRGD
+685 PPLCETVERED
-696 WAADEGLR
+696 WAADAGLR
-704 AAAGRKRREDEIE
+704 EAAGRKAREDEIE

-724 GERTAEEAQERLQ
+724 GERPAEEAQERLQ
-737 AAGVPAH
+737 GAGVPAH
-744 LVATMADVQHD
+744 VVATMADVQHD
-755 PQLRHRGHFWE
+755 PQLNARGHFWE
-766 TDHPVIGPLAYDGPA
+766 TGHPVIGPLTYDGPA

-789 GPHKPA
+789 GPRNPA

-804 VFREL
+804 VFRKV
-809 LGYSEGELAEL
+809 LGYSEEELAEL
-820 VASGA
+820 VVSGA
-825 IQ
+825 LQ

>member
-1 MRKAPPRTRLGTRSS
+1 ML
-16 SLATAMTG
+16 G
-24 ALAPYRVIDLTRE
+24 ALAPYRIIDLTRE
-37 MGAVCTRI
+37 MGAVCARM

-55 VEPPGGDV
+55 VEPPGGDA
-63 TRLRAPLIEGGGGD
+63 TRLRSPLIGGGEAG

-88 KRSITLDQAAADT
+88 KRSLTLDEAD
-101 AFLLDLCA
+101 AEDERFLLDLCA

-114 VLSPDDCGALW
+114 VLSPDDRGERW
-125 PLALDEVAQRAPH
+125 PLPLDEVAERAPH

-143 ITPFGLAGPKAGWSG
+143 ITPFGLAGPKSGWRG
-158 SDLVGLASGGL
+158 NDLVGLAAGGL

-183 SVEQAYGLA
+183 SVEQAYALT

-203 LHARNLTGRGQLVD
+203 LRARKLTGRGQLVD
-217 VSVQASVANALG
+217 VSVQAGVANALG

-259 FPSADGHVA
+259 FPAADGYVA
-268 FWRQPESLRA
+268 YWRQPESLRA
-278 LAQWFDDAGEP
+278 LAKWFDDAGEA
-289 RTFDAEAWAGRA
+289 RTFDAEEWAKRA
-301 LAGGALPNPE
+301 MAGAELPSAE
-311 EVELLEGEIR
+311 EVALLEGEIQG
-321 RFFAH
+321 FFAA
-326 RSTHELA
+326 RGTHELS

-350 DIVESEHLA
+350 DLVASEHLA
-359 ARGFFEEAPSPA
+359 ARGFFEEAESPVGA
-371 GTLRMPGAPMKLA
+371 LRMTGPPVKLA
-384 GTPWRTGAI
+384 ATPWRTGDVAE
-393 AGAGAHEE
+393 AGADGEA
-401 EVRAEVAAGRRAP
+401 VRAEVATGGGAREVAP
-414 ASGEPE
+414 DVEQYE
-420 GSVGARDLFRGV
+420 GTVAARDLFRGV

-496 GVQINLRTPEGVE
+496 GVQVNLRTPGGLE

-542 LKPDAIMISMSMEGQ
+542 INPDVVMLSMSMEGQ
-557 YGPHAQFRGFGLIL
+557 YGPHTRFRGFGLIL

-582 WPDRPPTGTG
+582 WPDRAPTGTG

-630 ATTYALDGALVAAL
+630 AMTYALDGELVAAL
-644 NGGGSA
+644 NGGEVVSA
-650 TPNGNRHPE
+650 NGNRHRE
-659 AVPHGVFACEGE
+659 AAPHGVFACRGE
-671 DRWCAVSVMGEAQW
+671 DRWCAIAVMSDTQW
-685 AGLCEATGRGD
+685 LSLCEAIGRGD
-696 WAADEGLR
+696 WAADGSLR
-704 AAAGRKRREDEIE
+704 EAAGRKRREDEVE

-724 GERTAEEAQERLQ
+724 GERTAEEVQQRLQ
-737 AAGVPAH
+737 AAGVSAH

-755 PQLRHRGHFWE
+755 PQLQARGHFWE
-766 TDHPVIGPLAYDGPA
+766 LDHPVIGPLTYDGPA
-781 YLLSETRA
+781 YLLGETRA
-789 GPHKPA
+789 GPRKPA

-809 LGYSEGELAEL
+809 LGYSEEELAEL
-820 VASGA
+820 VVSGA
-825 IQ
+825 LR

>member
-1 MRKAPPRTRLGTRSS
+1 MA
-16 SLATAMTG
+16 G

-37 MGAVCTRI
+37 MGAVGTRM

-55 VEPPGGDV
+55 VEPTGGDA
-63 TRLRAPLIEGGGGD
+63 TRGRAPLVGGGGVR

-88 KRSITLDQAAADT
+88 KRSITLDEASAEDA
-101 AFLLDLCA
+101 AFLLELCA
-109 SADAV
+109 AADAV
-114 VLSPDDCGALW
+114 VVSPDDRGELW
-125 PLALDEVAQRAPH
+125 PLDLGEVERRAPE
-138 VVRTV
+138 VVRTA
-143 ITPFGLAGPKAGWSG
+143 ITPFGLAGPKAGWLG
-158 SDLVGLASGGL
+158 NDLVGLASGGL
-169 LSLCG
+169 MSLCG

-183 SVEQAYGLA
+183 SVEQAYALV

-203 LHARNLTGRGQLVD
+203 LRARQLTGRGQLVD
-217 VSVQASVANALG
+217 VSMQAAVANALG

-259 FPSADGHVA
+259 FPSADGYVA
-268 FWRQPESLRA
+268 YWRQPESLRA
-278 LAQWFDDAGEP
+278 LARWFDDAGEP

-301 LAGGALPNPE
+301 LAGGSLPTPE
-311 EVELLEGEIR
+311 EVELLEAEIR
-321 RFFAH
+321 RFLAA
-326 RSTHELA
+326 RSTHELS

-338 RGLMIYPVNTMA
+338 RGLMIYPVSTMA
-350 DIVESEHLA
+350 DLVESEHLG
-359 ARGFFEEAPSPA
+359 ARGFFEETPSPV
-371 GTLRMPGAPMKLA
+371 GTLRMPGAPMKLSA
-384 GTPWRTGAI
+384 TPWRTGEV
-393 AGAGAHEE
+393 AGAGAHGRA
-401 EVRAEVAAGRRAP
+401 VRAEVASGGRAP
-414 ASGEPE
+414 AIARGGGP
-420 GSVGARDLFRGV
+420 VGARDLFRGV

-477 GDRSPDGSAY
+477 GERSPDGSAY

-496 GVQINLRTPEGVE
+496 GVQINLRTPGGLA

-542 LKPDAIMISMSMEGQ
+542 IKPDVIMMSMSMEGQ

-571 QAAAGITGLTS
+571 QAAAGITGFTS

-630 ATTYALDGALVAAL
+630 ATTYALDGELVAAL
-644 NGGGSA
+644 NGGEVA
-650 TPNGNRHPE
+650 TANGNRHRE
-659 AVPHGVFACEGE
+659 AAPHGVFACRGE
-671 DRWCAVSVMGEAQW
+671 DRWCAIAVMSDDQW
-685 AGLCEATGRGD
+685 ARLCEASDGGTGRRTRGCGGRRGGSVARTRSRRG
-696 WAADEGLR
+696 WRRG
-704 AAAGRKRREDEIE
+704 AGSGRRRRRRN
-717 AGLAAWC
+717 GCRRRVSPPTWWRRW
-724 GERTAEEAQERLQ
+724 RTCSTTRSY
-737 AAGVPAH
+737 
-744 LVATMADVQHD
+744 
-755 PQLRHRGHFWE
+755 RRGG
-766 TDHPVIGPLAYDGPA
+766 TSGRRT
-781 YLLSETRA
+781 TRSSD
-789 GPHKPA
+789 
-795 PLLGQHTEQ
+795 
-804 VFREL
+804 R
-809 LGYSEGELAEL
+809 
-820 VASGA
+820 
-825 IQ
+825 

>member
-1 MRKAPPRTRLGTRSS
+1 
-16 SLATAMTG
+16 MTG
-24 ALAPYRVIDLTRE
+24 ALAPYRIIDLTRE
-37 MGAVCTRI
+37 MGAVCTRM

-55 VEPPGGDV
+55 VEPPSGDT
-63 TRLRAPLIEGGGGD
+63 TRQRAPLIGGEDGH

-88 KRSITLDQAAADT
+88 KRSITLDEASAEDA

-114 VLSPDDCGALW
+114 VVSPDDRGESW
-125 PLALDEVAQRAPH
+125 PLDLDEVARGAPH

-143 ITPFGLAGPKAGWSG
+143 ITPFGLEGPKAGWAG
-158 SDLVGLASGGL
+158 NDLVGLAAGGL
-169 LSLCG
+169 MSLCG

-183 SVEQAYGLA
+183 SVEQAYGLT

-203 LHARNLTGRGQLVD
+203 LRARQLTGRGQLVD
-217 VSVQASVANALG
+217 VSVQAGVANALG

-259 FPSADGHVA
+259 FPSADGFVA
-268 FWRQPESLRA
+268 YWRQPESLRA

-289 RTFDAEAWAGRA
+289 RTFDAEAWATRA
-301 LAGGALPNPE
+301 LAGGALPAPE

-321 RFFAH
+321 RFFAG

-350 DIVESEHLA
+350 DLVASEHLA
-359 ARGFFEEAPSPA
+359 ARGFFEEAPSPM
-371 GTLRMPGAPMKLA
+371 GRLRMPGAPMKLSV
-384 GTPWRTGAI
+384 TPWRTGEVA
-393 AGAGAHEE
+393 AAGAHGE
-401 EVRAEVAAGRRAP
+401 EVRAEVASGGR
-414 ASGEPE
+414 EPE
-420 GSVGARDLFRGV
+420 VVKAEGTVGAHDLFRGI

-449 LAWHGAEVIRVES
+449 LAWHGAEVVRVES

-496 GVQINLRTPEGVE
+496 GVQINLRTPGGLE

-527 GFMARIGLDYEAVRA
+527 GFMARVGLDYEAVRA
-542 LKPDAIMISMSMEGQ
+542 IKPDVVMMSMSMEGQ

-571 QAAAGITGLTS
+571 QAAAGITGFTS

-644 NGGGSA
+644 NGGTETIA
-650 TPNGNRHPE
+650 NGNRHPE
-659 AVPHGVFACEGE
+659 AAPHGVFACRGD
-671 DRWCAVSVMGEAQW
+671 DRWCAITVMSDAQW
-685 AGLCEATGRGD
+685 LRLCEAVERED

-704 AAAGRKRREDEIE
+704 EAVGRKRREDEIE

-724 GERTAEEAQERLQ
+724 GKRTAEETQERLQ

-766 TDHPVIGPLAYDGPA
+766 TDHPVIGPLTYDGPA

-789 GPHKPA
+789 GPNKPA

-809 LGYSEGELAEL
+809 LGYSEEELAEL
-820 VASGA
+820 VVSGA
-825 IQ
+825 LQ

>member
-1 MRKAPPRTRLGTRSS
+1 MP
-16 SLATAMTG
+16 G

-37 MGAVCTRI
+37 MGAVCTRM

-55 VEPPGGDV
+55 VEPPGGDE
-63 TRLRAPLIEGGGGD
+63 TRSRAPLVGEGEG

-88 KRSITLDQAAADT
+88 KRSITLDEASAEDA
-101 AFLLDLCA
+101 AFLLQLCA

-114 VLSPDDCGALW
+114 VLSTDERGERRPLDLDAL
-125 PLALDEVAQRAPH
+125 ERRAPQ

-143 ITPFGLAGPKAGWSG
+143 ITPFGLEGPKAGWRG
-158 SDLVGLASGGL
+158 NDLVGLAAGGL
-169 LSLCG
+169 MSLCG

-183 SVEQAYGLA
+183 SVEQAYALTGE
-192 GAQACVGTLLA
+192 QACVGTLLA
-203 LHARNLTGRGQLVD
+203 LRARKLSGRGQLVD
-217 VSVQASVANALG
+217 VAMQAAVANALG

-259 FPSADGHVA
+259 YPSADGYVA
-268 FWRQPESLRA
+268 YWRQTDSIRA
-278 LAQWFDDAGEP
+278 LARWFDEAGEA
-289 RTFDAEAWAGRA
+289 RTFDAEEWAGQA
-301 LAGGALPNPE
+301 LAGGAMPSPE
-311 EVELLEGEIR
+311 EVEALDREIR
-321 RFFAH
+321 GFFAA
-326 RSTHELA
+326 RTTHELG

-338 RGLMIYPVNTMA
+338 RGLMIYPVNTMDDLVA
-350 DIVESEHLA
+350 SEHLA
-359 ARGFFEEAPSPA
+359 ARGFFEEAESPV
-371 GTLRMPGAPMKLA
+371 GRLRMPGAPMKLS
-384 GTPWRTGAI
+384 GTPWRTGEVA
-393 AGAGAHEE
+393 AADAHGQA
-401 EVRAEVAAGRRAP
+401 VRAEVAAG
-414 ASGEPE
+414 ASVPDL
-420 GSVGARDLFRGV
+420 SKAQWAVGARDLFKGI

-444 NSTQM
+444 NSTQV

-462 TLKLDTFRSG
+462 SLKLDTFRGG
-472 GPRPE
+472 GPRPA
-477 GDRSPDGSAY
+477 GDGSPDGSAY

-496 GVQINLRTPEGVE
+496 GVQINLRSPGGLE
-509 AAKRLIAVSDVVT
+509 AAKRLIAASDVVT

-527 GFMARIGLDYEAVRA
+527 GFMKRIGLDYESVQAIN
-542 LKPDAIMISMSMEGQ
+542 PDVVMMSMSMEGQ

-571 QAAAGITGLTS
+571 QAAAGITGFTS

-604 ASSLLAALDHRERT
+604 ASALLAALDHRERT

-644 NGGGSA
+644 NGGAA
-650 TPNGNRHPE
+650 TVADGNRHPE
-659 AVPHGVFACEGE
+659 AAPHGVFACEGE
-671 DRWCAVSVMGEAQW
+671 DRWCAIAVMDDEQW
-685 AGLCEATGRGD
+685 PRLCAAVGRED
-696 WAADEGLR
+696 WAADAGLR
-704 AAAGRKRREDEIE
+704 EAAGRKAREDELE

-724 GERTAEEAQERLQ
+724 GVRSAEEAQERLQ

-755 PQLRHRGHFWE
+755 PQLQARGHFWE
-766 TDHPVIGPLAYDGPA
+766 TDHPVIGPLTYDGPA

-789 GPHKPA
+789 GPRNPA

-804 VFREL
+804 VFREV
-809 LGYSEGELAEL
+809 LGYGEEELAEL
-820 VASGA
+820 VVSGA
-825 IQ
+825 LQ